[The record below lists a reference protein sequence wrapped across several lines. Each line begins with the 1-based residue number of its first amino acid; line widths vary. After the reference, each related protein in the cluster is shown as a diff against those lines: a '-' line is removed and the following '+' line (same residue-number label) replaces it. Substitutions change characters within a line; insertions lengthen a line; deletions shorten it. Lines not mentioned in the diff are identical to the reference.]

1 MAQYDIT
8 IMGRD
13 YDAMADVVRKHKI
26 SVLGHTA
33 RKLAKRGFSVRAVA
47 TTAQVC
53 ALQKAGYK
61 VKQHEDLDKADRKRQ
76 AEFKRAQK
84 KKGLRVE
91 GTAVAAAGTYLSVA
105 DVEAALAAAAASPNG
120 TFVSLIKLPNKTW
133 ENRECHAVKIAK
145 GSSHGRSGIYFL
157 GGVHAREWGSP
168 DILINFVQQ
177 LSDAYRTNTGI
188 TIGSRSLQRLRSRKS
203 STRKTFTSFHKPI
216 PTAAIT
222 A

>member
-33 RKLAKRGFSVRAVA
+33 RKLAKRGFSVRALA
-47 TTAQVC
+47 TTAQVH

-61 VKQHEDLDKADRKRQ
+61 VKQHEDLDKAGRKRQ

-91 GTAVAAAGTYLSVA
+91 GAAVAAAETYLSVA
-105 DVEAALAAAAASPNG
+105 DVEAALAAAAASPND
-120 TFVSLIKLPNKTW
+120 TFVTLIKLPNKTW

-177 LSDAYRTNTGI
+177 LTDAP
-188 TIGSRSLQRLRSRKS
+188 SAARSLQRLRSRKS